1 MAPDFVYCPHCGAP
15 LGERLAFGRLRKA
28 CRYCGFV
35 HFKDPKVAVAA
46 LVSDGARVLL
56 VRRAVVPRIGFW
68 ALPAGYMD
76 QDELPEEA
84 AVREIAEETGVKIR
98 LDGLQA
104 VVALGGWEERRGILL
119 VYRADPLSGRAAPAD
134 DVSDA
139 RWFGRAE
146 VPWDELA
153 FESTVDLL
161 RQWAGGAPDRRPTDQ
176 PISEHRLPDR

>member
-1 MAPDFVYCPHCGAP
+1 MAPDFVYCPRCGAP
-15 LGERLAFGRLRKA
+15 LGERVTFGRLRKA
-28 CRYCGFV
+28 CRYCGFI

-56 VRRAVVPRIGFW
+56 VRRAVAPRAGFW

-84 AVREIAEETGVKIR
+84 AVREIAEETGIDIH
-98 LDGLQA
+98 LHGLQA
-104 VVALGGWEERRGILL
+104 VVALGGWDERRGILL
-119 VYRADPLSGRAAPAD
+119 VYRAEPVSGRATPAD

-139 RWFGRAE
+139 RWFAPAE

-153 FESTVDLL
+153 FESTADLL
-161 RQWAGGAPDRRPTDQ
+161 RQWV
-176 PISEHRLPDR
+176 SSLPDR